1 MCIRDRYDGNTT
13 ISAGNITSVTG
24 TVGSQTLVISGG
36 SGTVSAANVAT
47 YSSSAINEGTLTLG
61 NGANGGLASNY
72 TLTGHASSS
81 FQINQRVLNSS
92 GSRIY
97 DGSTTASSSD
107 LTLSNLV
114 GSETLTL
121 SGNGTLANANVGT
134 NKSVT
139 LNTLSIADNSGFAAN
154 YILTGGTHQLTVTQ
168 RVVNATGTRLYD
180 ATSNANSS
188 YLSL

>member
-1 MCIRDRYDGNTT
+1 M
-13 ISAGNITSVTG
+13 
-24 TVGSQTLVISGG
+24 
-36 SGTVSAANVAT
+36 
-47 YSSSAINEGTLTLG
+47 TLG
-61 NGANGGLASNY
+61 NGTNGGLASNY
-72 TLTGHASSS
+72 TLTGHAASS
-81 FQINQRVLNSS
+81 FQVAQRVLSSS

-134 NKSVT
+134 NKGVT
-139 LNTLSIADNSGFAAN
+139 LNTLSIADGTNGGLASN

-180 ATSNANSS
+180 AT
-188 YLSL
+188 